1 MRVFRVLPSLLLLA
15 ALSAGSAAAAWNP
28 FCIFTLSCGEAPPPL
43 VVSEEQQ
50 RLDIEFEMLFG
61 PAPVVTKPER
71 RTWDQ
76 NSKLFGGL
84 VEVPAGS
91 TRAAVDFAAG
101 YYRSQGVPDPLF
113 YKLKGD
119 ERAQFRAGPVLYGTS
134 AQNAVGN
141 LQISAASFHVAA
153 IKAGVCVTQP
163 HAWVPL
169 HLLEGNAERCAK
181 K

>member
-1 MRVFRVLPSLLLLA
+1 LLLLA

-28 FCIFTLSCGEAPPPL
+28 LCIFTLSCGEAPPPI

-61 PAPVVTKPER
+61 PAPVITKPER

-76 NSKLFGGL
+76 NRKLFGGL
-84 VEVPAGS
+84 IEVPTGS
-91 TRAAVDFAAG
+91 TLAAVDFAAG
-101 YYRSQGVPDPLF
+101 YYASVAVPRPLF
-113 YKLKGD
+113 YKLGKD

-153 IKAGVCVTQP
+153 IKAGVCVPHP
-163 HAWVPL
+163 HAWVPT
-169 HLLEGNAERCAK
+169 HLLEGNEERCNAK